1 VTPAEP
7 VLEVAN
13 LSKDFPGNRV
23 LNEISFEVL
32 AGEIHALVGENG
44 CGKSTFIKCLAGVQA
59 PEPGAE
65 IQVAGERL
73 PDGYGPEVAF
83 AYGLSFIHQNLGL
96 VLSLSVLENLALT
109 RGFATRWP
117 WRIDWKRERDRA
129 REALAQFAPHIDV
142 DRRVRDLTQSDRTLV
157 AIARGLQSGGARQSR
172 LLVLDEPTAALP
184 EAEVELLFAALRRVV
199 AKGVGIVFVSH
210 RLNEILTLADRVTA
224 FRDGRNVGTRAIAG
238 LSEQELVEI
247 IIGRPLSAYYPPQ
260 ISSAKDDSLL
270 TVDGLS
276 GKRVQGATFQI
287 HRGEV
292 VGLAGLL
299 GSGRSE
305 LGRLIYGAQARTAGA
320 TTLAE
325 SAVSPRSPGE
335 ALRAGI
341 GYVPQDRLGQGGVGR
356 LNVAENITLPDL
368 SEFWRHGRLHKADE
382 LRAARA
388 LMERFNVRPR
398 NPAARFRTLSGGNQQ
413 KAIIARLFRLPLK
426 LIILDEPVQGVDI
439 GSKTEIYRL
448 IDQAAAEG
456 RAVLLID
463 SDFEDLCRLCHR
475 IMVMRQGRIVA
486 ELSGEAKTPERI
498 TELVYLSSER
508 QAA

>member
-1 VTPAEP
+1 MTVAEP

-23 LNEISFEVL
+23 LNEINFEVL

-44 CGKSTFIKCLAGVQA
+44 CGKSTFIKCLAGAQA

-65 IQVAGERL
+65 IRVGGERL
-73 PDGYGPEVAF
+73 PDGYRSDVAF

-109 RGFATRWP
+109 RGFVMRWP
-117 WRIDWKRERDRA
+117 WRIDWKRERNRA

-142 DRRVRDLTQSDRTLV
+142 DCRVRDLTQSDRTLV

-224 FRDGRNVGTRAIAG
+224 FRDGRNVGTRPIAG
-238 LSEQELVEI
+238 LSEQELVEL

-260 ISSAKDDSLL
+260 ISSAKADTLL

-276 GKRVQGATFQI
+276 GNRVQGATFQI

-299 GSGRSE
+299 GCGRSE

-320 TTLAE
+320 TKLGEAV
-325 SAVSPRSPGE
+325 VSPKSPARG
-335 ALRAGI
+335 ASCRHRLRPAGPA
-341 GYVPQDRLGQGGVGR
+341 GAGGRG
-356 LNVAENITLPDL
+356 P
-368 SEFWRHGRLHKADE
+368 
-382 LRAARA
+382 
-388 LMERFNVRPR
+388 
-398 NPAARFRTLSGGNQQ
+398 
-413 KAIIARLFRLPLK
+413 
-426 LIILDEPVQGVDI
+426 
-439 GSKTEIYRL
+439 
-448 IDQAAAEG
+448 
-456 RAVLLID
+456 
-463 SDFEDLCRLCHR
+463 
-475 IMVMRQGRIVA
+475 
-486 ELSGEAKTPERI
+486 PERGR
-498 TELVYLSSER
+498 EHHPSRSVGVLAPWPPA
-508 QAA
+508 QG

>member
-1 VTPAEP
+1 VTPAAP
-7 VLEVAN
+7 VLEVSN

-23 LNEISFEVL
+23 LHEVSFEVL

-44 CGKSTFIKCLAGVQA
+44 CGKSTFIKCLAGVHA

-65 IQVAGERL
+65 IRVAAERML
-73 PDGYGPEVAF
+73 ESYGSEAAF
-83 AYGLSFIHQNLGL
+83 AHGMSFIHQNLGL

-109 RGFATRWP
+109 QGFLTTWL
-117 WRIDWKRERDRA
+117 WRINWSRERARA

-142 DRRVRDLTQSDRTLV
+142 DRRVADLTQSDRTLV
-157 AIARGLQSGGARQSR
+157 AIARGLQSGGSGESR

-210 RLNEILTLADRVTA
+210 RLNEILTLANRVTA
-224 FRDGRNVGTRAIAG
+224 FRDGRNVGTRPIAG
-238 LSEQELVEI
+238 LTEQELVEM
-247 IIGRPLSAYYPPQ
+247 IIGRPLSAYYPPPV
-260 ISSAKDDSLL
+260 SSAKADSLL
-270 TVDGLS
+270 NVEKLS
-276 GKRVQGATFQI
+276 GRRVQDVSFQI

-305 LGRLIYGAQARTAGA
+305 LGRLLYGAQARTAGA
-320 TTLAE
+320 MRIGDVVLDPKNPA
-325 SAVSPRSPGE
+325 E
-335 ALRAGI
+335 ALQAGI
-341 GYVPQDRLGQGGVGR
+341 GYVPQDRLGKGGVGR
-356 LNVAENITLPDL
+356 LSVAENITLPDL
-368 SEFWRHGRLHKADE
+368 SEFWRHGLLNKTSE
-382 LRAARA
+382 LQAARG

-398 NPAARFRTLSGGNQQ
+398 NPSARFRTLSGGNQQ

-426 LIILDEPVQGVDI
+426 LVILDEPVQGVDI

-456 RAVLLID
+456 RGVLLID
-463 SDFEDLCRLCHR
+463 SDFDDLCRLCDR
-475 IMVMRQGRIVA
+475 ILVIRQGRIVS
-486 ELSGEAKTPERI
+486 ELSGDLKTRERI
-498 TELVYLSSER
+498 TELIYLSQR